1 MGCARHTP
9 LRANVLA
16 SLCSEHFLKTCEAR
30 GGSDGQSRSRIGA
43 SRSECDDQTRLDAR
57 VASVAWEAPVPKP
70 LTRRHISKI
79 DETTWDTSGLDAT
92 RRGLGPA
99 RRKRVVGSSS
109 RAGCGVRSG
118 KWRATDRFPRERART
133 CMTVSGVRPA
143 GPAPMRISAV
153 AVGETSSGMVV
164 SGRREVEWARG
175 KCVARIYV
183 GFFRMMHILV
193 NTLC

>member
-1 MGCARHTP
+1 MRDGGGGGESAHDGTRAVTARSPRARHAP
-9 LRANVLA
+9 FRASVVE

-99 RRKRVVGSSS
+99 WRRRVVGSSS
-109 RAGCGVRSG
+109 RVAESDRENCAHGWLGFRGRCAHLHDGLGGAARRAGAHADVRG
-118 KWRATDRFPRERART
+118 GGGGDVERHGGR
-133 CMTVSGVRPA
+133 V
-143 GPAPMRISAV
+143 
-153 AVGETSSGMVV
+153 VGAQS
-164 SGRREVEWARG
+164 
-175 KCVARIYV
+175 
-183 GFFRMMHILV
+183 
-193 NTLC
+193 N